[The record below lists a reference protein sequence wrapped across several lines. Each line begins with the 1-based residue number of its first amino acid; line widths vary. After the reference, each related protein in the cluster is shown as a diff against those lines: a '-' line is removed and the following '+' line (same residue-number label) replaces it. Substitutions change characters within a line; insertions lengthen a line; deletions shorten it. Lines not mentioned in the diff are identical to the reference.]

1 MVTRDG
7 CKTQDTYVIS
17 NQASAKYLP
26 LARPVLRI
34 TQYVGSEISTRP
46 EFDLSTIVAL
56 RLSIEA

>member
-17 NQASAKYLP
+17 NQASAEYLS

-34 TQYVGSEISTRP
+34 TQYVGSEISTRL
-46 EFDLSTIVAL
+46 EFDLST
-56 RLSIEA
+56 RL